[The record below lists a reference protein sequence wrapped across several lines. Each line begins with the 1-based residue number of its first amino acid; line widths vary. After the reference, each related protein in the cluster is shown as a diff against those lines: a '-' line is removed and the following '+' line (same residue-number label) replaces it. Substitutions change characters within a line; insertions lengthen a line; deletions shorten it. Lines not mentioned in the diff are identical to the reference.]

1 MSGRL
6 SIGFANKMSDPNPI
20 SFHEA
25 LWAGLDG
32 DNAVLAPWWPD
43 PDHGLTG
50 LSVYRNTVYKGLADA
65 LAASFPSV
73 LAVVGTDWM
82 REASLLFAREHLPK
96 RAILVDYGG
105 AFPDWLSKFK
115 PAVDMPYL
123 ADLAR
128 LDRLWTEA
136 HLAADDSS
144 LAIDFGASP
153 LIQSF
158 EALGLRLIASAR
170 LAWFGH
176 SIPDLWQALRG
187 PETFS
192 ELELEA
198 VWQAVLIWR
207 PGHEVQIKR
216 LTPKAHAFLTAC
228 QAGKSFA
235 VAATE
240 TSYIDDPEDLSLVF
254 ADLISCGVFAA
265 LTPIETNGNSR

>member
-1 MSGRL
+1 MSGQL
-6 SIGFANKMSDPNPI
+6 SIGFENKMSDPNPI
-20 SFHEA
+20 SFQEA
-25 LWAGLDG
+25 LWAGLEGND
-32 DNAVLAPWWPD
+32 AVLAPWWPD

-50 LSVYRNTVYKGLADA
+50 LSIYRNTVYKGLADA

-73 LAVVGTDWM
+73 VAVVGSDWM
-82 REASLLFAREHLPK
+82 REASVLFAREHPPE
-96 RAILVDYGG
+96 RAILVDYGE

-128 LDRLWTEA
+128 LDRLWIEA
-136 HLAADDSS
+136 HLAADHSS
-144 LAIDFGASP
+144 LAIDFAARP

-158 EALGLRLIASAR
+158 EALGLNLIASAR
-170 LAWFGH
+170 LACFDH

-187 PETFS
+187 PETIE

-216 LTPKAHAFLTAC
+216 LTPKAHAFLSAC

-240 TSYIDDPEDLSLVF
+240 TSDVDGPVDLSHVF
-254 ADLISCGVFAA
+254 VDLISSGVFAA
-265 LTPIETNGNSR
+265 MTPIATKGNSR